1 MIDRHDDVNVLE
13 GMYPLREHDTT
24 FHLKV
29 CRDNDRDQDKSMSFT
44 AWEVQQP
51 AMLGKYCSQQGKSV
65 KMQWLGCWTLNQQ
78 LTTKTVSSE
87 LWLFA
92 LNFVERNDIFTSPGH
107 IARSSHC
114 VKYFL
119 LPNIAPSDQISNIQN
134 DEGSRTKGS
143 RYDREIPFTLCTLCS
158 CTTLLMVTLKRFH
171 KPPPLLVSSS
181 VQSND

>member
-1 MIDRHDDVNVLE
+1 
-13 GMYPLREHDTT
+13 MYPLREHDTT

-92 LNFVERNDIFTSPGH
+92 LNFVERNDIFTWTHRPIITLCKVFP
-107 IARSSHC
+107 IAQHC
-114 VKYFL
+114 TIW
-119 LPNIAPSDQISNIQN
+119 PNLEYSGWLGKQN
-134 DEGSRTKGS
+134 KRKPL
-143 RYDREIPFTLCTLCS
+143 YREIPLTLCTLCS

-181 VQSND
+181 VQSSND

>member
-92 LNFVERNDIFTSPGH
+92 LNFVERNDIFTWTHRP
-107 IARSSHC
+107 I
-114 VKYFL
+114 
-119 LPNIAPSDQISNIQN
+119 I
-134 DEGSRTKGS
+134 
-143 RYDREIPFTLCTLCS
+143 TLCKVFPIAQHCTIWPNLEYTEWWGKQNKRKPLWPGNTVYTLYIV
-158 CTTLLMVTLKRFH
+158 LLH
-171 KPPPLLVSSS
+171 NPPHGDSQKVS
-181 VQSND
+181 

>member
-1 MIDRHDDVNVLE
+1 MQGRIFSTGIHFQTIKCGIILFISERKVNTEKPLIKKIIDRHDDVNVLE

-92 LNFVERNDIFTSPGH
+92 LNFVERNDIFTWTHRPI
-107 IARSSHC
+107 IALCKVFPIAQHC
-114 VKYFL
+114 T
-119 LPNIAPSDQISNIQN
+119 I
-134 DEGSRTKGS
+134 
-143 RYDREIPFTLCTLCS
+143 
-158 CTTLLMVTLKRFH
+158 
-171 KPPPLLVSSS
+171 
-181 VQSND
+181 